1 MRIRGLNVSASTA
14 FHSQELGF
22 RTILIEDASRGIKVM
37 KSNSDH
43 VFLEVEAKVKQRTID
58 HVFFVFTPRTQEP
71 DIEAAF
77 AKIREEQGCVVKSKE
92 ATITITNINASLDK
106 NSFANIIR
114 NLSKQGEGDG
124 SGKRQET

>member
-1 MRIRGLNVSASTA
+1 M
-14 FHSQELGF
+14 
-22 RTILIEDASRGIKVM
+22 
-37 KSNSDH
+37 
-43 VFLEVEAKVKQRTID
+43 EVEAKVKQRTID

-92 ATITITNINASLDK
+92 VTLTITNINASLDK
-106 NSFANIIR
+106 NNFTNIVH